1 MLLLSMKKK
10 EHKRS
15 HILRGSPPR
24 LYKKY
29 ERISL
34 VFLYEKNFKLLPKVF
49 CFMLKILTELK
60 LDNFFDEIE

>member
-1 MLLLSMKKK
+1 MLLLSMEKK

-15 HILRGSPPR
+15 HILRGSPR

-49 CFMLKILTELK
+49 CFMLKILTEQK